1 MNAPTPAGVLPART
15 PFERL
20 YSLDVSKHVEKKN
33 NLSYLSWAW
42 AVAELMKADPSAN
55 WQIHAPTVYQDG
67 TMMVACTVTAFDKP
81 VYMWLP
87 VMDHRNKAIQNPNAF
102 DINKNQMRCLV
113 KAISCH
119 GLGLYI
125 YAGED
130 LPEDAK
136 EEPKKHLPPVKAA
149 LQSVQ
154 INDEDQAYL
163 RDLSAELVEIF
174 QTKGVAAA
182 FDKKEAA
189 KLDADQTLF
198 VWDCLAPNSAM
209 RAALKKEGQ
218 NRRLVEQA

>member
-55 WQIHAPTVYQDG
+55 WTIHAPTVYPDG

-81 VYMWLP
+81 IYMWLP

-130 LPEDAK
+130 LPEAA
-136 EEPKKHLPPVKAA
+136 EPTEADIDLA
-149 LQSVQ
+149 VQ
-154 INDEDQAYL
+154 ILE
-163 RDLSAELVEIF
+163 
-174 QTKGVAAA
+174 VAADSGEEA
-182 FDKKEAA
+182 FKKAIAQVSEPIKA
-189 KLDADQTLF
+189 KIPPQIKK
-198 VWDCLAPNSAM
+198 
-209 RAALKKEGQ
+209 ALVTRSKAIGA
-218 NRRLVEQA
+218 QA